1 MSIGSNE
8 LIIILVIMLIYVAA
22 PALLIVMTFLFYRRL
37 KEFEERLYSLEEKL
51 AGTSRMESSES

>member
-1 MSIGSNE
+1 MPIGSNE

-37 KEFEERLYSLEEKL
+37 KEFEERLHSLEEKL